1 MTKKLVCVS
10 VLAAAFLTAA
20 PLAQAAPAPGPD
32 ALGGVP
38 SAPLLKGLLGALEIG
53 HPATSPQSLLP
64 AGVLGG

>member
-20 PLAQAAPAPGPD
+20 PLAQAAPAPDP
-32 ALGGVP
+32 LSGVP